1 MKGKTFSS
9 SFVRD
14 CSCVN
19 SGYTLHIFY
28 FLMVSDSFS
37 LQNCLD
43 TLHRKQIK
51 ESEEMESKTKGLLNE
66 VRLQF
71 SI

>member
-1 MKGKTFSS
+1 MA
-9 SFVRD
+9 
-14 CSCVN
+14 
-19 SGYTLHIFY
+19 
-28 FLMVSDSFS
+28 SDSFS
-37 LQNCLD
+37 LQNFLD

-71 SI
+71 YLKQNTFFSWRAAFTHWPVDFNLLFC